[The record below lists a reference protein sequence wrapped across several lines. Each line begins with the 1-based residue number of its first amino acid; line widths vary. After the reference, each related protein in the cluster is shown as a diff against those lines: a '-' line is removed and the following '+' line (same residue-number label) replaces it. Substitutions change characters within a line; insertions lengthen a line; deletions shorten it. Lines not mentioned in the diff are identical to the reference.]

1 MECIMR
7 FPTAILFSGICIF
20 AYYTMADPQSLADT
34 QKFFQLSRQLVNE
47 FVKFASLFMT
57 HLLEIAGPLIL
68 HFPKE
73 NERPTTNTSVT
84 HFLVHWAFVLMFML
98 EACVLML
105 YPDVKEVDVHRLSC
119 FIQGVWIHVWIGFY
133 ALYWRSC
140 SKNREITAPN
150 LDRAALVA
158 SNSNQ
163 K

>member
-1 MECIMR
+1 MEFIMR
-7 FPTAILFSGICIF
+7 FPTAILFSGVCIF

-34 QKFFQLSRQLVNE
+34 QKFFQLSRQLVTE
-47 FVKFASLFMT
+47 FVKFAVRFLWATSCGRTIFVLSFFMT

-105 YPDVKEVDVHRLSC
+105 YPDVEEVDVHRIVL
-119 FIQGVWIHVWIGFY
+119 
-133 ALYWRSC
+133 
-140 SKNREITAPN
+140 EI
-150 LDRAALVA
+150 LL
-158 SNSNQ
+158 Q
-163 K
+163 KP